1 MFNITGGYRMENN
14 LELYKLFFTVAQCAN
29 ISQASEKLFISQP
42 AVSKAIKKLED
53 LTGVILFAR
62 SSRGVKLTEEGKVFY
77 QYIERALNE
86 ISLGEKV
93 LDKLK
98 KKEQGSF
105 KLGVST
111 TLCKHFLIPKL
122 QNFIK
127 DYPNIEIKII
137 NYTSSDNLKLL
148 EKGEIDLCFISEPLR
163 EKDFYHFI
171 SLSQIQDIFVASKEY
186 LKSLEINNYND
197 IFSVG
202 TLMLLERDNITRRY
216 IEGYFASNNISLKPE
231 IEISNLDLLAEFA
244 KIGLGVAAVIKEF
257 VKIELEE
264 GTLVEIPIS
273 PAIPKRNI
281 GMVYHRNIPLSLAAE
296 TFLKYL
302 I

>member
-1 MFNITGGYRMENN
+1 MDNN

-53 LTGVILFAR
+53 TTGITLFTR

-122 QNFIK
+122 RNFIK

-137 NYTSSDNLKLL
+137 NYSSSDNLRLL
-148 EKGEIDLCFISEPLR
+148 EKGEIDLCFMSKPLN

-171 SLSQIQDIFVASKEY
+171 NLSEIQDIFIASKDY
-186 LKSLEINNYND
+186 LKSLEICNYND

-202 TLMLLERDNITRRY
+202 TLMLLEKDNVTRKY
-216 IEGYFASNNISLKPE
+216 VESYFASNNIIVKPE

-244 KIGLGVAAVIKEF
+244 KIGLGVAAVIREF
-257 VKIELEE
+257 VKAELEE
-264 GTLVEIPIS
+264 GSLVEIPIT
-273 PAIPKRNI
+273 PPIPKRNI
-281 GMVYHRNIPLSLAAE
+281 GMLYHKNIPLSLAAE

-302 I
+302 V